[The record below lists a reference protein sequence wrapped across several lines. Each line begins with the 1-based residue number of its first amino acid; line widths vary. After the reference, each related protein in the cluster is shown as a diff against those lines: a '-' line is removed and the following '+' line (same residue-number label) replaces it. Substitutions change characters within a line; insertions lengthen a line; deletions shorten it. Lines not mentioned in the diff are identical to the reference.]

1 MIKNVWRLTS
11 GRIAI
16 AALSIILFLAVF
28 GSLLSPYAP
37 NDTVGPQL
45 AGPSSHFLLGTDYI
59 GRDVLSRVL
68 AGAGLSVLGALL
80 VAAIALV
87 FGALPGVLS
96 VYLGRVFE
104 WVTLRVIDTLI
115 ALPFLVFAVAM
126 TALLGNGVFQA
137 LFAVGFLLAPV
148 FYRVA
153 RSATLSVANSQYV
166 EAAILSGASTWWIV
180 RKHVWNK
187 VAPPIA
193 ISLSTTIGLGL
204 VVIASLTFLSI
215 GVSPPQA
222 TWGGLL
228 ATDLEYIAL
237 QSWAPIV
244 PIGLILIAVLAC
256 NLFADAVRDT
266 AGESGRQLLNAQA
279 AKKADKKAARLG
291 RGNSRAPAPAGTAK
305 SAPAPVPGVSE
316 PRVTEGVSPLADTGT
331 DVTASAAQHAAGQPE
346 VVLDVRDLQIVNSID
361 KAELVKD
368 MGFSRRRGQAL
379 GIVGESGSGKTL
391 TIRAVLGILPK
402 SLKQTGDKVEI
413 LRRHTADFSKQDW
426 LDVRGNSISAVFQD
440 PGSYLNPSIWLGR
453 QVSEV
458 LRVKKKL
465 SRAAAKAETL
475 RLFEAV
481 HLREPHLV
489 YEQYVHE
496 LSGGMLQRVLIA
508 AAIAL
513 GPDILIADEA
523 TTALDVT
530 VQAEIL
536 DLLQELQET
545 QGLSLV
551 VISHDLAVIA
561 QLSDEVLVMRSGTV
575 IEHGPARQ
583 VLHNP
588 QHAYTQLL
596 ITEHERFGLDR
607 FLNSDLG
614 ETSLV

>member
-1 MIKNVWRLTS
+1 MIKNVWRLAS

-16 AALSIILFLAVF
+16 AALSVILFLAVF
-28 GSLLSPYAP
+28 GSLLSPYNP
-37 NDTVGPQL
+37 DDTVGPQL
-45 AGPSSHFLLGTDYI
+45 MGPSSRFLLGTDYI

-80 VAAIALV
+80 VAAIALL

-148 FYRVA
+148 FYRVS
-153 RSATLSVANSQYV
+153 RSATLSVANSQFV
-166 EAAILSGASTWWIV
+166 EAAILAGASTWWVV

-204 VVIASLTFLSI
+204 VVISSLTFLGI
-215 GVSPPQA
+215 GVSPPRA

-237 QSWAPIV
+237 QPWAPIV
-244 PIGLILIAVLAC
+244 PIVLILIAVLAC

-279 AKKADKKAARLG
+279 AKKADKKAARLE
-291 RGNSRAPAPAGTAK
+291 RSNSPAPASLDTAN
-305 SAPAPVPGVSE
+305 SAPAS
-316 PRVTEGVSPLADTGT
+316 DTT
-331 DVTASAAQHAAGQPE
+331 ADVTAPAARHPADQPE

-361 KAELVKD
+361 KAELVED
-368 MGFSRRRGQAL
+368 MGFSLRRGQAL

-402 SLKQTGDKVEI
+402 SLKETGGTVEI
-413 LRRHTADFSKQDW
+413 LRRDTADFSKQDW
-426 LDVRGNSISAVFQD
+426 LDIRGNSISAVFQD

-465 SRAAAKAETL
+465 SRREAKAETL

-481 HLREPHLV
+481 HLREPHLI

-513 GPDILIADEA
+513 GPDVLIADEA

-530 VQAEIL
+530 VQSEIL

-551 VISHDLAVIA
+551 LISHDLAVIA

-588 QHAYTQLL
+588 QHEYTQLL